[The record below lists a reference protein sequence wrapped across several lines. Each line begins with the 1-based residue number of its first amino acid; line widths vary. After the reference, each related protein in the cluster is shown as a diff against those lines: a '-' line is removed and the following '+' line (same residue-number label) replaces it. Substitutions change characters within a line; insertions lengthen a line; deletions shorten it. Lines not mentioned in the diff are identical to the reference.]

1 MPEMARPAVASSEAH
16 PDQSPAWLAIAISLL
31 VARWLLPAE
40 STVTGSTLWL
50 VGGWLLLASTW
61 ALARLRAWSIAPLN
75 LDRFDL
81 AIALLVFPQ
90 IVSALLLIA
99 ASDGNARAAANMGCE
114 WIALLVSFVLLRRW
128 LPHRIHFQAV
138 LRVAW
143 SVAVGISILGIWQH
157 HVGYQQ
163 SIADFARLETQLA
176 TAIRNDNTTEAR
188 RLQSE
193 LMAAGIPLDGPARQL
208 WERRLRDSRAP
219 YGFFAL
225 ANTLGGFL
233 APLLLVGLAQCPTT
247 WQSWRHPPGQPRARL
262 ALFLV
267 GLILVAYCLLL
278 TKSRTAWIGFTIG
291 GMVLVGNNLWIWLRQ
306 HPGRAALAAALP
318 VLSVAAALGTGGIDR
333 EVLTEAPKSLA
344 YRFEY
349 WQGTLGVI
357 STRPLIGTGPGNF
370 RQHYLAHKLEGSS
383 EEIADPHN
391 FVLEAT
397 ATGGLLGLM
406 GLVTCVALLLR
417 GRHGH
422 KDAPTTGP
430 LTGNQSTG
438 WLLLGGVGGFLLA
451 LAPEWLLGGT
461 VDTRLPAILA
471 SFVVAG
477 TVLPRM
483 DLDGRLRRRVF
494 LAATIVMLT
503 HLLAAGGFGRPAI
516 MQLVLL
522 MTIGWLPAPGVSL
535 PPDQSTDTASV
546 NAARLTA
553 IGCGLLF
560 VLVCVCGLLPVFKQS
575 TAQQIATNA
584 LLSGRPAQAARLLKE
599 AQLADPLDPTPVR
612 RLTSLRIDRG
622 RLDSAPADYSDQA
635 IRAGLDTVQRDPHN
649 WSTAHDLARGYRLR
663 WQQNRDGA
671 ARREAIKWG
680 TTAVER
686 YPSNPRLHAWLART
700 LDEIGQQPS
709 ARDQARETLRLHRLL
724 EQRGHVDKLLSDELL
739 EEMETLLAV
748 PEATI
753 P

>member
-1 MPEMARPAVASSEAH
+1 MPEMSRSAAASEAH

-50 VGGWLLLASTW
+50 VGGWLLLAAIW
-61 ALARLRAWSIAPLN
+61 ALSRLRAWHIAPLN

-81 AIALLVFPQ
+81 AVALLVFPQ
-90 IVSALLLIA
+90 IVSALVLIV

-138 LRVAW
+138 LRIAW
-143 SVAVGISILGIWQH
+143 SVAVGVSILGIWQH
-157 HVGYQQ
+157 HFGYQQ
-163 SIADFARLETQLA
+163 SIADFDRLETQLA
-176 TAIRNDNTTEAR
+176 TAIRNENTSEAR

-193 LMAAGIPLDGPARQL
+193 LVAAGIPLDGPARQL
-208 WERRLRDSRAP
+208 WERRLRDSREP

-233 APLLLVGLAQCPTT
+233 APLLLAGLAHGPTT
-247 WQSWRHPPGQPRARL
+247 WRSWRRWPGRPRTRL
-262 ALFLV
+262 ALFLA

-291 GMVLVGNNLWIWLRQ
+291 GMVLVGENLWKWLREY
-306 HPGRAALAAALP
+306 PGRTALATALP
-318 VLSVAAALGTGGIDR
+318 VLSVAVVLATGGIDR

-357 STRPLIGTGPGNF
+357 STRPLTGTGPGNF

-397 ATGGLLGLM
+397 ATAGLLGFA
-406 GLVTCVALLLR
+406 GLAACVVLLLR

-422 KDAPTTGP
+422 TDDPTAES
-430 LTGNQSTG
+430 LTGNYSTG
-438 WLLLGGVGGFLLA
+438 VLLLGGAGGFVLA
-451 LAPEWLLGGT
+451 LAPGWLLGGIL
-461 VDTRLPAILA
+461 DNRLLGVLA
-471 SFVVAG
+471 SFVVTG
-477 TVLPRM
+477 TFLPAM
-483 DLDGRLRRRVF
+483 ELDGRLQRRVS
-494 LAATIVMLT
+494 LATTVAILV
-503 HLLAAGGFGRPAI
+503 HLSAAGGFGRPAV

-522 MTIGWLPAPGVSL
+522 MTIGWLPAPGVSR
-535 PPDQSTDTASV
+535 PPNQSTDTASLK
-546 NAARLTA
+546 AARLTA

-560 VLVCVCGLLPVFKQS
+560 ILVCVCGLLPVFKQS
-575 TAQQIATNA
+575 TAQQVATNA
-584 LLSGRPAQAARLLKE
+584 LLSGRRAQAARLLAA
-599 AQLADPLDPTPVR
+599 AQHADPLDPTPTR
-612 RLTSLRIDRG
+612 RLTSLRIDLG
-622 RLDSAPADYSDQA
+622 RLDSAPDDFSDQA

-663 WQQNRDGA
+663 WQRNHDDA
-671 ARREAIKWG
+671 DRREMIKWG
-680 TTAVER
+680 TTAVDR

-700 LDEIGQQPS
+700 FDEIGQEQS
-709 ARDQARETLRLHRLL
+709 ARDQARETLRLHRLF
-724 EQRGHVDKLLSDELL
+724 EQRGHVDKLLSDEHL
-739 EEMETLLAV
+739 EEMEALLAA
-748 PEATI
+748 PGTTM

>member
-1 MPEMARPAVASSEAH
+1 MPKMSRPAAASEAH

-50 VGGWLLLASTW
+50 VGGWLLLASIW
-61 ALARLRAWSIAPLN
+61 ALARLRAWHIAPLN

-81 AIALLVFPQ
+81 AVALLVFPQ
-90 IVSALLLIA
+90 IVSALLLIG

-128 LPHRIHFQAV
+128 LPHRIHFQAI

-163 SIADFARLETQLA
+163 SVADFDRLETQLA
-176 TAIRNDNTTEAR
+176 TAIRNENTSEAR

-193 LMAAGIPLDGPARQL
+193 LVAAGIPLDGPARQL
-208 WERRLRDSRAP
+208 WERRLRDSREP
-219 YGFFAL
+219 FGFFAL

-233 APLLLVGLAQCPTT
+233 APLLLVGLAHCPTT
-247 WQSWRHPPGQPRARL
+247 WRSWRLWPGRPRTRL
-262 ALFLV
+262 ALFLA

-291 GMVLVGNNLWIWLRQ
+291 GMVLVGENLWKWLRE
-306 HPGRAALAAALP
+306 HPGRTALAAALP
-318 VLSVAAALGTGGIDR
+318 VLSVTVVLATGGIDR

-357 STRPLIGTGPGNF
+357 STRPLVGTGPGNF

-397 ATGGLLGLM
+397 ATAGLLGFA
-406 GLVTCVALLLR
+406 GLAACVALLLR

-422 KDAPTTGP
+422 TDGPTAES
-430 LTGNQSTG
+430 LTENYSTG
-438 WLLLGGVGGFLLA
+438 VLLLGGGGGFVLA
-451 LAPEWLLGGT
+451 LAPGWLLGGT
-461 VDTRLPAILA
+461 LDTRLLSILA

-477 TVLPRM
+477 AFLPTMELR
-483 DLDGRLRRRVF
+483 GRLQRRVS
-494 LAATIVMLT
+494 LAAIVAILI
-503 HLLAAGGFGRPAI
+503 HLSAAGGFARPAI

-522 MTIGWLPAPGVSL
+522 MTIGWLPAPEVSR
-535 PPDQSTDTASV
+535 PSDQSPDTASLKS
-546 NAARLTA
+546 ARLTA

-560 VLVCVCGLLPVFKQS
+560 ILVCVCGLLPVFKQS
-575 TAQQIATNA
+575 TAQQVATNA
-584 LLSGRPAQAARLLKE
+584 LLSGQQAQAARLLTE
-599 AQLADPLDPTPVR
+599 AQHADPLDPTPTR
-612 RLTSLRIDRG
+612 RLTSLRIDLG
-622 RLDSAPADYSDQA
+622 RLDSAPADFSDQA
-635 IRAGLDTVQRDPHN
+635 IRAGLATAQRDPHN
-649 WSTAHDLARGYRLR
+649 WSTAHDLARSYRLR
-663 WQQNRDGA
+663 WQRDHDDSD
-671 ARREAIKWG
+671 RREVIKWG
-680 TTAVER
+680 TTAVDR

-700 LDEIGQQPS
+700 LDEIGQEQS

-724 EQRGHVDKLLSDELL
+724 EQRGHVDKLLSDEHL
-739 EEMETLLAV
+739 EEMRALLAV
-748 PEATI
+748 PDTAI

>member
-1 MPEMARPAVASSEAH
+1 MPEMSRPAAASEAH

-50 VGGWLLLASTW
+50 VGGWLLLALTW
-61 ALARLRAWSIAPLN
+61 ALSRLRAWHIAPLN

-81 AIALLVFPQ
+81 AVALLVFPQ
-90 IVSALLLIA
+90 IVSALLLIV

-128 LPHRIHFQAV
+128 LPHRIHFQAI

-163 SIADFARLETQLA
+163 SIADFDRLETQLA
-176 TAIRNDNTTEAR
+176 TAIRNENNSEAR
-188 RLQSE
+188 QLQSE
-193 LMAAGIPLDGPARQL
+193 LVAAGIPLDGPARQL
-208 WERRLRDSRAP
+208 WERRLRDSREP

-233 APLLLVGLAQCPTT
+233 APLLLVGLAHCPTT
-247 WQSWRHPPGQPRARL
+247 WRSWRRWPGRPRTRL
-262 ALFLV
+262 TLFLA

-291 GMVLVGNNLWIWLRQ
+291 GMVLVGENLWNWLRE
-306 HPGRAALAAALP
+306 HPGRTALAAALP
-318 VLSVAAALGTGGIDR
+318 VLSVAIVLATGGIDR

-397 ATGGLLGLM
+397 ATAGLLGLT
-406 GLVTCVALLLR
+406 GLIACVVLLLR
-417 GRHGH
+417 GRHG
-422 KDAPTTGP
+422 PTDDPTAKS
-430 LTGNQSTG
+430 LTGNYSTG
-438 WLLLGGVGGFLLA
+438 ILLLGGAGGFVLA
-451 LAPEWLLGGT
+451 LAPGWLLGGIL
-461 VDTRLPAILA
+461 DNRLLSVLA

-477 TVLPRM
+477 IFLPAM
-483 DLDGRLRRRVF
+483 ALDGRLQRRVS
-494 LAATIVMLT
+494 LAATVAILI
-503 HLLAAGGFGRPAI
+503 HLSAAGGFGRPAV

-522 MTIGWLPAPGVSL
+522 MTIGWLPAPGVSRL
-535 PPDQSTDTASV
+535 PNQSTDTAALR
-546 NAARLTA
+546 AARLTA
-553 IGCGLLF
+553 MGCGLLF
-560 VLVCVCGLLPVFKQS
+560 ILVCVCGLLPVFKQS
-575 TAQQIATNA
+575 TSQQVATNA
-584 LLSGRPAQAARLLKE
+584 LLSGRRAQAARLLTE
-599 AQLADPLDPTPVR
+599 AQHADPLDPTPTR
-612 RLTSLRIDRG
+612 RLTSLRIDMG
-622 RLDSAPADYSDQA
+622 RLDSAPADFSDRA

-663 WQQNRDGA
+663 WQRDHGDDD
-671 ARREAIKWG
+671 RREVIKWG
-680 TTAVER
+680 TTAVNR

-700 LDEIGQQPS
+700 LDEIGQEQS
-709 ARDQARETLRLHRLL
+709 ARDQARETLRLHHLL
-724 EQRGHVDKLLSDELL
+724 EQRGHVDKLLSDEHL
-739 EEMETLLAV
+739 EEMKALLAV
-748 PEATI
+748 PETTI